1 MGKAVDASANFYNPA
16 TMADFTNTVVTVGFV
31 TEHPTADTVIDGRPG
46 RKMDPG
52 AFLLP
57 HFHLVQPLPYDFAF
71 GLGFA
76 PEFGLGSH
84 YNPGWALDWN
94 TQKTTVRG
102 LTLTPNLSYSITED
116 WSVSAGFRVL
126 YFDFE
131 QYSYQYTGARNLDG
145 SLNRGRFR
153 LKGDNGFTDW
163 GWQLSTRYRITDT
176 FSVGAMYKSYIDT
189 KIKGEARMTGAG
201 NAIVGMG
208 PTGPII
214 ANVNSIATGDASADI
229 RLPQSVTIGANW
241 DALDTL
247 HLGTALTWTEWSSM
261 PAINFR
267 LPTGRKPTNL
277 AWDDVF
283 RIGFGGTWDFHEN
296 FSLLGS
302 YVFDLDPC
310 STKDNEGSTMLPPG
324 DRHIGTVGLA
334 WHYGPIDVTLS
345 YGIVFMCS
353 ESVSFTHPATGRKV
367 KFETEN
373 GLSQAVGLSMTYAF

>member
-1 MGKAVDASANFYNPA
+1 MNHRS
-16 TMADFTNTVVTVGFV
+16 
-31 TEHPTADTVIDGRPG
+31 
-46 RKMDPG
+46 
-52 AFLLP
+52 
-57 HFHLVQPLPYDFAF
+57 
-71 GLGFA
+71 
-76 PEFGLGSH
+76 
-84 YNPGWALDWN
+84 DWN

-267 LPTGRKPTNL
+267 LPTGRRPTNL
-277 AWDDVF
+277 GWDDVF

-302 YVFDLDPC
+302 YVFDMDPC

-353 ESVSFTHPATGRKV
+353 ESVSFTHPATGHKV